1 MRKWTKEEREMQSKI
16 IHQWK
21 PWEYSTG
28 AKTEDGKL
36 IVRNNALKHGLRSQK
51 VRLYKKMHK
60 KIINSMFEIES
71 IDRLINEIMDREE
84 LSVEDIQMI
93 SGKIEAQDK
102 ESDEADVLIK
112 KVLHYLKEP
121 A

>member
-1 MRKWTKEEREMQSKI
+1 MRMWTKEEREMQSKI

-36 IVRNNALKHGLRSQK
+36 IIRNNALKHGLRSQK

-71 IDRLINEIMDREE
+71 IDRLINEIMDKE

-93 SGKIEAQDK
+93 SGKIEAQEK